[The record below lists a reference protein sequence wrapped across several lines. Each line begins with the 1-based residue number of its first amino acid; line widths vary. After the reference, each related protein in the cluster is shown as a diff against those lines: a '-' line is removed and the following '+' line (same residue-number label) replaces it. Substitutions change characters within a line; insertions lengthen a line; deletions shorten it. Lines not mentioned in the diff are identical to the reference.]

1 MNDLSIDSQIFFMKR
16 YTFYLLIALL
26 TFGIGCYFAF
36 KSFWVSNSHTSASP
50 QFLNNLSSKSE
61 YKSTFPKP
69 FDPNKRQEEPAKPFC
84 NDKNILP
91 IWKVLLKDKHFQEQ
105 SPFSLEGKLGCEDLL
120 EIKRVDL
127 NNDGN
132 KEILVRGKNGN
143 LCSAVGNCQ
152 FWIYEKKAGKYK
164 KLLHET
170 DYNDVSNLGKQI
182 LKTKTNG
189 YSDILLKGH
198 FTAADTTYRFYKF
211 NGKKY
216 KLSKDLVHACTVC
229 VGDNPKWEF
238 MTWKEFRRRNQY

>member
-1 MNDLSIDSQIFFMKR
+1 LNDLSIDAQTTFMKR
-16 YTFYLLIALL
+16 YTFYFLVALF
-26 TFGIGCYFAF
+26 TFGIGSYFAL
-36 KSFWVSNSHTSASP
+36 KSFWSSNSHTSVSP
-50 QFLNNLSSKSE
+50 QFLNNFSSKTAF
-61 YKSTFPKP
+61 KSTFPKP
-69 FDPNKRQEEPAKPFC
+69 FDPSQKLEEKLTKPFC

-132 KEILVRGKNGN
+132 KEIPVRGKNGN

-170 DYNDVSNLGKQI
+170 DYIDVSKLGEQI
-182 LKTKTNG
+182 LKKRTRG
-189 YSDILLKGH
+189 YYDILLKWHIG
-198 FTAADTTYRFYKF
+198 APDTGYQFYKF
-211 NGKKY
+211 DGKKY
-216 KLSKDLVHACTVC
+216 RLTRDLVNAYSVDCGGKTT
-229 VGDNPKWEF
+229 WEMISATRF
-238 MTWKEFRRRNQY
+238 WNRNR